1 MLFCTD
7 SGKKK
12 HQRVFQT
19 FLPAGHGV
27 FFFQNQIIVISH
39 PICHNGTAR

>member
-7 SGKKK
+7 SGKKTPEGGSN
-12 HQRVFQT
+12 V
-19 FLPAGHGV
+19 PGV
-27 FFFQNQIIVISH
+27 FFFQTQIIVISH

>member
-7 SGKKK
+7 SEKK
-12 HQRVFQT
+12 HQGMVEV

-27 FFFQNQIIVISH
+27 FFFQNKILVISH
-39 PICHNGTAR
+39 PVCHNGTAS